1 MIYLRISTVMV
12 IGLLSLS
19 ACQQEEFTLPDFDAG
34 ERILFATPSLT
45 VETRGTGELKDALT
59 AGDEFGVFGY
69 CIPYQVGSS
78 SKLDYNGAASPWS
91 TKRNYCSPSV
101 FYKQKVIVGSNGCI
115 YDRNGGTENDPKYWY
130 RDGFETDGTTSNPS
144 ITNADEYQYSFFA
157 YYPYDDEYW
166 TVDAPGDA
174 SEAGAPKVTFTMPQA
189 GGTDF
194 STALEQSLTPDAM
207 LAVLYNRMKGDGN
220 LKFNFSH
227 VLTGLRFMVNNYSE
241 RDLRIYAIKLQGKFF
256 KKVTVDFTNTVVA
269 YSFPTDRYIGT
280 YTLYESTDG
289 LRLDAPAEGQ
299 AGTSSDD
306 YLEKEYLMLISGEG
320 SYFGENVQVVIDYR
334 FGDAERKSQPISRPG
349 TFTPVPGVKY
359 TAQLNF
365 VGGAFVLQFI
375 VDNNEQWEDG
385 EADDGAEDNDDVIF
399 E

>member
-1 MIYLRISTVMV
+1 MIRLRISIVFV
-12 IGLLSLS
+12 ISLLGLS
-19 ACQQEEFTLPDFDAG
+19 ACQQDDVLSHDYDAG
-34 ERILFATPSLT
+34 DRILFSTPSLV

-59 AGDEFGVFGY
+59 AGDEFGVLGY

-91 TKRNYCSPSV
+91 TKRNYCPPSV
-101 FYKQKVIVGSNGCI
+101 FYKQKVTVGSSGCT
-115 YDRNGGTENDPKYWY
+115 YNRDGDVGNNPKSWY
-130 RDGFETDGTTSNPS
+130 RDGLEMDGTSSNPS
-144 ITNADEYQYSFFA
+144 IMNADEYQYSFFA
-157 YYPYDDEYW
+157 YYPYDEYW
-166 TVDAPGDA
+166 SVDAPLGA
-174 SEAGAPKVTFTMPQA
+174 SEAGAPKVTFTMPQV
-189 GGTDF
+189 GGADLSATLD
-194 STALEQSLTPDAM
+194 QSLTPDAM
-207 LAVLYNRMKGDGN
+207 LSVLYNRMKGDGN

-227 VLTGLRFMVNNYSE
+227 VLTGLRFMLNNYSE
-241 RDLRIYAIKLQGKFF
+241 RDLIIYAIKLQGHFF
-256 KKVTVDFTNTVVA
+256 KKVTVDFANTVVA
-269 YSFPTDRYIGT
+269 FSFPTDRYIGT
-280 YTLYESTDG
+280 YTLYENPDG
-289 LRLDAPAEGQ
+289 LRLVAPSEGQ

-306 YLEKEYLMLISGEG
+306 YLEEEYLMLISGED
-320 SYFGENVQVVIDYR
+320 SYFGENVQVVIDYK

-365 VGGAFVLQFI
+365 VGDAFVLQFI